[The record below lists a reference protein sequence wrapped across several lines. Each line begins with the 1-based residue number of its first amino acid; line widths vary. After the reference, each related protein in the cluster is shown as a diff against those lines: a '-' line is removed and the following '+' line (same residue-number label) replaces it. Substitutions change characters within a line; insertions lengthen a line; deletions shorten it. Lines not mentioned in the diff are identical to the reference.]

1 VPLTADRAADQIR
14 IPMSI
19 WRVNVACLV
28 SLAPSAIAQDSQSQ
42 NEPWLDK
49 TIDYL
54 ASVLET
60 GGGDQKILFGGD
72 YGKETC
78 RLFISDTVN
87 YALVKPA
94 KGLRH

>member
-1 VPLTADRAADQIR
+1 
-14 IPMSI
+14 MSI

-28 SLAPSAIAQDSQSQ
+28 LLASSAIAQDSQSQ
-42 NEPWLDK
+42 NEPSLDK
-49 TIDYL
+49 TIDYM

-72 YGKETC
+72 YRKETC
-78 RLFISDTVN
+78 RLLISDTVN

-94 KGLRH
+94 KVYVRRA